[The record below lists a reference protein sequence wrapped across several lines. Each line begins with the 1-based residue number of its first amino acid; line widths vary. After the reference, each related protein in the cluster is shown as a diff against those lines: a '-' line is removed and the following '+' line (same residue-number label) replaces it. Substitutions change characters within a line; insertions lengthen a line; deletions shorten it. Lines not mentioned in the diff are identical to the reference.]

1 MPFNVITRFLT
12 VLYKQ
17 SFKKL
22 VELDKQ
28 DA

>member
-1 MPFNVITRFLT
+1 MLFNVITRCLT
-12 VLYKQ
+12 ELYKQ
-17 SFKKL
+17 SFKNL

>member
-1 MPFNVITRFLT
+1 MPFNVIKRCLT
-12 VLYKQ
+12 VFYKQ
-17 SFKKL
+17 SFKNL

>member
-1 MPFNVITRFLT
+1 MLFNVIMRCLT

-17 SFKKL
+17 SFNKL